1 MRKVTETLTE
11 GAVEALSLQDKLIV
25 FTELLDEGYISASDV
40 LRLEKMVTAHIV
52 EVVTSGCGVFD
63 KG

>member
-1 MRKVTETLTE
+1 MRKETETLTE
-11 GAVEALSLQDKLIV
+11 GAVEALSLQDKLRV

-40 LRLEKMVTAHIV
+40 LRLEKKVTSHIV
-52 EVVTSGCGVFD
+52 EVVTSETGVFY